1 MRAVWTGI
9 AVVVLL
15 LLVLFGCRSV
25 TQAVGEARNE
35 IVAQRKAITDSWE
48 QVDNVMQRLAE
59 LIPNLVETVKGYA
72 KHDQA
77 AIQDVEQAR
86 AAFARARPPRERIQ
100 AYSQLDAALS
110 RLLATAEHDPHVKAD
125 QQFLGL
131 RRELAST
138 ENRIAIERRRY
149 NEAIQT
155 YNTNIQLF
163 PKNIVA
169 SMEGYTR
176 EDAYFKTEPGAHAA
190 PKGAF

>member
-9 AVVVLL
+9 AVVVVL

-25 TQAVGEARNE
+25 ALAVREARNE
-35 IVAQRKAITDSWE
+35 IVAQKQAITDSW
-48 QVDNVMQRLAE
+48 QQADNVMQRLAE
-59 LIPNLVETVKGYA
+59 LIPNLEESIQGDPR
-72 KHDQA
+72 HDPA
-77 AIQDVEQAR
+77 AIQEVEQAR
-86 AAFARARPPRERIQ
+86 AAFARARSPQERIQ
-100 AYSQLDAALS
+100 AYTRLDAAVS
-110 RLLATAEHDPHVKAD
+110 RVLAMADNNPHFKAD

-131 RRELAST
+131 RRELAGT

-176 EDAYFKTEPGAHAA
+176 EDAYFKTEPGAHTA